1 MVIILVLII
10 VKLDLLQLDVME
22 ELKIILKLVKRKLSY
37 LQIDKEE
44 GILKI

>member
-22 ELKIILKLVKRKLSY
+22 ELKITQKLVKQKLSY

-44 GILKI
+44 EILRI

>member
-22 ELKIILKLVKRKLSY
+22 ELKIILKLVKQK
-37 LQIDKEE
+37 
-44 GILKI
+44 